1 MLPIPTLTVDGLV
14 LSEFVHADAPELVS
28 LVVGD
33 AVMHR
38 YAVSMRSIST
48 EADAIAWMDKR
59 RTAGRVEWAARDAS
73 GRLVGR
79 VAIHDLEPGW
89 GTAEIGYGVFAPFR
103 GRGVASTLARTATA
117 YAFDELA
124 LERVELVHA
133 IANLASCGVAQSCG
147 YAFEGV
153 KRHSLLDETGA
164 PEDAHLHARLRGDP
178 PPVAAERPVQVEG
191 HGLTLRP
198 YREDDAAFLLAGV
211 ADPAIAL
218 WNPLRYEGR
227 LIADLAEARWLAAR
241 FGDWSGG
248 SRGRHCSWVVESAG
262 QPVGHLALYNVDL
275 DSSSA
280 GVGYWVAPEARGA
293 ATAARAVDVAAQ
305 WAYRTLGLRRLE
317 LFHAVANPASCAVAL
332 RAGFRLE
339 GEPRAS
345 YRYGDG
351 ELYDEHAHA
360 RLAED
365 PAPSLD

>member
-14 LSEFVHADAPELVS
+14 LSEFVHADAAEMVS

-38 YAVSMRSIST
+38 YGVSVRSLRT

-59 RTAGRVEWAARDAS
+59 RSPGRVEWAARDAS

-79 VAIHDLEPGW
+79 VAIHDIEPGW

-133 IANLASCGVAQSCG
+133 VANLASCGVAQSCG

-153 KRHSLLDETGA
+153 KRHSLVDDTGA

-178 PPVAAERPVQVEG
+178 PPVAGPRPVQVEG

-198 YREDDAAFLLAGV
+198 YREDDAAFLLAGA

-218 WNPLRYEGR
+218 WNPLRYESR

-248 SRGRHCSWVVESAG
+248 SRGRHCSWIVESAG
-262 QPVGHLALYNVDL
+262 QPVGHLALYNVDIE
-275 DSSSA
+275 SSSA
-280 GVGYWVAPEARGA
+280 GVGYWVAREARGA
-293 ATAARAVDVAAQ
+293 GVAARSVDVAAR
-305 WAYRTLGLRRLE
+305 WAYATLGLRRLE
-317 LFHAVANPASCAVAL
+317 LFHAVANPASCAVAV

-365 PAPSLD
+365 PAPTFD